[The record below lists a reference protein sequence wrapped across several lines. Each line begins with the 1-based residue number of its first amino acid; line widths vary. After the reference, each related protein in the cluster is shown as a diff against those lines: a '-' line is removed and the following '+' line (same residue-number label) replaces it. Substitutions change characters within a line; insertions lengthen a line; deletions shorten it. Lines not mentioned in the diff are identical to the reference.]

1 MEHDVVLRRQ
11 DGSQRH
17 YRIYGRSAPH
27 VGEIVTLP
35 VDGHLIKA
43 RIGEIH
49 GVASPKAERIQ
60 SVDHVDAAEIE
71 SA

>member
-35 VDGHLIKA
+35 VDG
-43 RIGEIH
+43 
-49 GVASPKAERIQ
+49 AS
-60 SVDHVDAAEIE
+60 D
-71 SA
+71 